1 MDLST
6 TYMGLKLASPLVVA
20 AGPLSRSIET
30 IKKMADCGA
39 SAVVLWSLFEEQIE
53 HEARQLEHYL
63 QYGTERFAES
73 LTYFPQ
79 AHEFHFAPEQYLE
92 HIAKAKQAVGIP
104 IIASLNGISDS
115 GWIDYAG
122 KMAQAGAD
130 ALELNV
136 YYIPALPQL
145 TGQQVEEVY
154 LDVLRGVKGSVS
166 IPVAMKLSPFFSSV
180 GNMMTRLDAAGADAM
195 VLFNRFY
202 QPDLDLENLSVEPK
216 LELSTPG
223 ENRLPLRWIAIMYGK
238 LKSSLAAST
247 GIHTAADVAK
257 MILAGADV
265 TMLCSALLQ
274 RGPEHLTTVRDGLV
288 EFMQQKGYE
297 SVAQMKGVLSQA
309 KCAEPAAFERANYMK
324 TLQSFG
330 PTATFE

>member
-1 MDLST
+1 M
-6 TYMGLKLASPLVVA
+6 VA

-30 IKKMADCGA
+30 IQKMAGCGA

-130 ALELNV
+130 AIELNV

-145 TGQQVEEVY
+145 TSQRVEEVY
-154 LDVLRGVKGSVS
+154 LDVLRAVKGSVS
-166 IPVAMKLSPFFSSV
+166 IPNRSCCALNGDRHAPVFRSIPVRIFSTNASPGATAFSCPPNASQK
-180 GNMMTRLDAAGADAM
+180 
-195 VLFNRFY
+195 F
-202 QPDLDLENLSVEPK
+202 
-216 LELSTPG
+216 TP
-223 ENRLPLRWIAIMYGK
+223 
-238 LKSSLAAST
+238 
-247 GIHTAADVAK
+247 
-257 MILAGADV
+257 
-265 TMLCSALLQ
+265 
-274 RGPEHLTTVRDGLV
+274 
-288 EFMQQKGYE
+288 
-297 SVAQMKGVLSQA
+297 
-309 KCAEPAAFERANYMK
+309 
-324 TLQSFG
+324 
-330 PTATFE
+330 